1 MNPISIHTS
10 IKKRW
15 AAPGGYRE
23 VLVVAFPLILS
34 TGSWSVQHF
43 FNRIFLTWYAPD
55 AVAAAMPAGM
65 VNYALLC
72 LFLGTVGYVGIFAA
86 QYFGAGQEGKVGRV
100 MWQSLWMALAGGLLC
115 LATAPCAEKF
125 FAAVGHQP
133 AVQRHETI
141 FYVILCYG
149 ALPAL
154 VSAAFAGVLSGLG
167 RTVPVMWVTFGAAAL
182 NVLLDWLLIFG
193 RAGFPGMGIA
203 GAGWANNIA
212 NLASAAAFAAVIFGP
227 GLRRRFRML
236 DWRPERRLLSRL
248 LAYGLPSGIQFFI
261 DMAGFTVFIL
271 LVGRLGTTDLAA
283 STIAFNI
290 NTLAFMPMIGIGIT
304 VSVLV
309 GQFVGRGDPA
319 GARLAVRSAFEM
331 TFSYMALV
339 AGLFFFA
346 PGMFLAPFAAQSDP
360 ASFAAIAGIAAV
372 LLRFVAVYTLFDGLN
387 IVFSSAIKGAG
398 DTRFVMAMIGA
409 MSVGILIVPSYIA
422 VMVLH
427 VNIYACWG
435 IATAYVIALGLA
447 FWLRYKS
454 GVWERMRVIEPVLSE
469 GA

>member
-1 MNPISIHTS
+1 MIRYLTT
-10 IKKRW
+10 RW
-15 AAPGGYRE
+15 RGEGGYRQ
-23 VLVVAFPLILS
+23 VLVLAVPLIFS
-34 TGSWSVQHF
+34 TGSTSVQHF

-65 VNYALLC
+65 VSYALLC
-72 LFLGTVGYVGIFAA
+72 LFLGTVGYVGTFAA
-86 QYFGAGQEGKVGRV
+86 QYYGAGQEGRVGRV
-100 MWQSLWMALAGGLLC
+100 MWQSLWVALAGGLLC
-115 LATAPCAEKF
+115 LATAPFAQRF
-125 FAAVGHQP
+125 FALAGHQP
-133 AVQRHETI
+133 AVQRNETV
-141 FYVILCYG
+141 FYTILCYG

-154 VSAAFAGVLSGLG
+154 VAAAFAGVLSGLG
-167 RTVPVMWVTFGAAAL
+167 RTLPVMWVTLGAAAL

-193 RAGFPGMGIA
+193 HAGFPRMGIA
-203 GAGWANNIA
+203 GAGWAAGIA
-212 NLASAAAFAAVIFGP
+212 NLASAIAFAAVVFGP
-227 GLRRRFRML
+227 GLRRRYGML
-236 DWRPERRLLSRL
+236 HWRPDRELLLRL
-248 LAYGLPSGIQFFI
+248 LAFGLPSGIQFFI

-271 LVGRLGTTDLAA
+271 LVGRLGTADLAA

-319 GARLAVRSAFEM
+319 GARVAVRSAFEM
-331 TFSYMALV
+331 TFGYMALV

-346 PGMFLAPFAAQSDP
+346 PGMFLAPFAARSDP

-409 MSVGILIVPSYIA
+409 MSFGILIVPSYLA
-422 VMVLH
+422 VAVFH
-427 VNIYACWG
+427 VSIYACWG
-435 IATAYVIALGLA
+435 IATAYVIALGIA
-447 FWLRYKS
+447 FLLRYRS
-454 GVWERMRVIEPVLSE
+454 GAWERMRVIEAASLPGS
-469 GA
+469 